1 MRTLVLLAVAMMYSG
16 AANAL
21 GCADFQRAQAA
32 IQVAD
37 TKAAIAIAL
46 IGIGVSADDA
56 SNLERSSPDADVART
71 TALRYVIPRTSA
83 VCAVEQSKK

>member
-1 MRTLVLLAVAMMYSG
+1 MYSG

-56 SNLERSSPDADVART
+56 SNLERSSPDA
-71 TALRYVIPRTSA
+71 
-83 VCAVEQSKK
+83 